1 MRDIIDLWKSQPL
14 SEQLAGIVF
23 AVLFPLFI
31 LALALI
37 TP

>member
-14 SEQLAGIVF
+14 SEQLAGIAF
-23 AVLFPLFI
+23 AVGFPLFI
-31 LALALI
+31 LAFAVI